1 MRCTQKEIREK
12 LGITRDTLRF
22 YEQKGIIQ
30 PEVDPANGYRYY
42 DDWQVNLLWDCKLY
56 QSMGFSL
63 TEIQQIL
70 ASDELPTIQR
80 RIQRRVD
87 EVERELERKKME
99 LALMRQHVEDMERAP
114 RELGCIKLSH
124 FDGYAYVPV
133 RENHGFRQD
142 VDPGAVAFMNANM
155 SIMQPVFWFP
165 QHDRDHYYWGY
176 AMDPAMFEA
185 VAGMEHSKDSRE
197 EDSSPDGF
205 TIIEAAP
212 ALETWLDAGNRWS
225 FGLDLF
231 AGLVAEAHA
240 RGVEPRGEICG
251 DLVARAHSEH
261 GYHRYLHVF
270 LPLQ

>member
-63 TEIQQIL
+63 AEIQQIS
-70 ASDELPTIQR
+70 ASDELSTIQR
-80 RIQRRVD
+80 RIQRRAD
-87 EVERELERKKME
+87 EMERELGRRKME
-99 LALMRQHVEDMERAP
+99 LELMRQHVEDMERAP
-114 RELGCIKLSH
+114 RELGRVRLSY
-124 FDGYAYVPV
+124 FDGCAYVPV

-142 VDPGAVAFMNANM
+142 VDQSAVAFMNANM
-155 SIMQPVFWFP
+155 AIMQPLFWFP
-165 QHDRDHYYWGY
+165 RHTRDHYYWGY
-176 AMDPAMFEA
+176 AMDPATFGALCGSE
-185 VAGMEHSKDSRE
+185 GSKSGQ
-197 EDSSPDGF
+197 EDGNRPDGL
-205 TIIEAAP
+205 TIIDAAP
-212 ALETWLDAGNRWS
+212 ALETWLDAGDRWN

-231 AGLVAEAHA
+231 DDLIVDAHA
-240 RGVEPRGEICG
+240 RGLEPRGEICG
-251 DLVARAHSEH
+251 VLVARAHSEH

-270 LPLQ
+270 LPVK

>member
-70 ASDELPTIQR
+70 ASDELSTIQR
-80 RIQRRVD
+80 RIQRRAD

-99 LALMRQHVEDMERAP
+99 LELMRQHVEDMERAP
-114 RELGCIKLSH
+114 HELGRVVLSH
-124 FDGYAYVPV
+124 FDGCTYVPV

-142 VDPGAVAFMNANM
+142 VEPDAVAFMNTNM
-155 SIMQPVFWFP
+155 AIMQPLFWFP
-165 QHDRDHYYWGY
+165 RHDRDHYYWGY
-176 AMDPAMFEA
+176 AMDPAMFETLT
-185 VAGMEHSKDSRE
+185 GSEESKGGRE
-197 EDSSPDGF
+197 GGTHPDGL
-205 TIIEAAP
+205 TIIDAAP
-212 ALETWLDAGNRWS
+212 ALETWLDAGDRIRT
-225 FGLDLF
+225 
-231 AGLVAEAHA
+231 H
-240 RGVEPRGEICG
+240 CG
-251 DLVARAHSEH
+251 KRHI
-261 GYHRYLHVF
+261 
-270 LPLQ
+270 

>member
-30 PEVDPANGYRYY
+30 PEVDPVNGYRYY

-70 ASDELPTIQR
+70 ACDELSTIRR
-80 RIQRRVD
+80 RIQRRAD

-99 LALMRQHVEDMERAP
+99 LALMRQHVKDMEHAP
-114 RELGCIKLSH
+114 QELGRIKLSH
-124 FDGYAYVPV
+124 FNGYVYVPV

-155 SIMQPVFWFP
+155 AIMQPVFWFP
-165 QHDRDHYYWGY
+165 RYDRDHYYWGY
-176 AMDPAMFEA
+176 AMDPATFEA
-185 VAGMEHSKDSRE
+185 LAGSEKSKDSRE
-197 EDSSPDGF
+197 EDSHPDGF
-205 TIIEAAP
+205 TIIDAAP
-212 ALETWLDAGNRWS
+212 ALETWLDAGDRWN

-231 AGLVAEAHA
+231 AALAAEAHA
-240 RGVEPRGEICG
+240 RGLEPRGEICG

-270 LPLQ
+270 FPVQ

>member
-70 ASDELPTIQR
+70 ASDELPTIQQRIKR
-80 RIQRRVD
+80 RAE

-99 LALMRQHVEDMERAP
+99 LEIMRQRVVDMERAP
-114 RELGCIKLSH
+114 HELGSIKLSH
-124 FDGYAYVPV
+124 FDGCVYAPV

-142 VDPGAVAFMNANM
+142 VDPSAVAFMNVNM
-155 SIMQPVFWFP
+155 AIMQPLFLFP
-165 QHDRDHYYWGY
+165 RHDRNHYYWSY
-176 AMDPAMFEA
+176 AMAPAMFEA
-185 VAGMEHSKDSRE
+185 LNGSEKSKGGRDDDNR
-197 EDSSPDGF
+197 PDGL
-205 TIIEAAP
+205 TIIDAAP
-212 ALETWLDAGNRWS
+212 ALETWLDAGDRWS
-225 FGLDLF
+225 FRLDLF
-231 AGLVAEAHA
+231 DDLIADAHTRGL
-240 RGVEPRGEICG
+240 EPRGEICG
-251 DLVARAHSEH
+251 ILVARAHSEH

-270 LPLQ
+270 LPVK